1 MAYDPRL
8 LDMTPDG
15 KFRPPQPKR
24 GGLPLSTQIM
34 IGAVLVAVI
43 AGGLAVAA
51 VFLWLAAALI
61 PVALVAGL
69 VGYLV
74 IRFKIW
80 QARRRGSVGRER
92 VVVRWP

>member
-1 MAYDPRL
+1 
-8 LDMTPDG
+8 
-15 KFRPPQPKR
+15 
-24 GGLPLSTQIM
+24 
-34 IGAVLVAVI
+34 
-43 AGGLAVAA
+43 